1 MFTLAHQRCWA
12 EGTLPGQ
19 YERVGMTTKRS
30 SKRNKMSPLVSKIR
44 PLARE
49 LVRVKK
55 QAEAMGGFTNDREL
69 LECRRC
75 DLVEDVAFDGRLVT
89 YHRKSKD
96 YSDSGLRF
104 ERLNDKTFRCPICRT
119 KLNATIL

>member
-1 MFTLAHQRCWA
+1 MVVDRS
-12 EGTLPGQ
+12 P
-19 YERVGMTTKRS
+19 KR
-30 SKRNKMSPLVSKIR
+30 KKMSAFASDIL

-55 QAEAMGGFTNDREL
+55 QAEALGLFTDDREL
-69 LECRRC
+69 LYCSGC
-75 DLVEDVAFDGRLVT
+75 DLVEDIAFDGRLMT

-104 ERLNDKTFRCPICRT
+104 ERLNDTTFRCPICKT
-119 KLNATIL
+119 KLKAIVL